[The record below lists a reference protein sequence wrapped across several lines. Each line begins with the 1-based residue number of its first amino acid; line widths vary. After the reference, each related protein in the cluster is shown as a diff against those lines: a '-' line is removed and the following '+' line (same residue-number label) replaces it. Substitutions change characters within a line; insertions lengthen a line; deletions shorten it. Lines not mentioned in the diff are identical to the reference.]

1 MKTIVAIVSILLIL
15 IVLLDA
21 FEVIVLPR
29 RVTRKLRLTRF
40 FYKYTWRPWSTL
52 ARRMRPG
59 KRRDAYLSIYGPL
72 SLPLLL
78 TVWAATLIAGFALFQ
93 WALDVELRAPDNSVS
108 LGTYFYASG
117 V

>member
-1 MKTIVAIVSILLIL
+1 MKTIVAIVSIVLIL
-15 IVLLDA
+15 IVLLDG

-93 WALDVELRAPDNSVS
+93 WALDVELRA
-108 LGTYFYASG
+108 
-117 V
+117 